1 MTKNCKISV
10 FICFI
15 LIFSMLAGCTQ
26 PNNTGDDA
34 NESNQQNVEDPSDE
48 APEEA
53 KDITTDVV
61 VVGGGGSGLT
71 ATINVKYGNKDVI
84 LVEKMP
90 RW

>member
-1 MTKNCKISV
+1 MLNIKIGGVNMTKNCKISV

-34 NESNQQNVEDPSDE
+34 NES
-48 APEEA
+48 
-53 KDITTDVV
+53 DVV